1 MIDYVNYEVEKI
13 MYESNYQRILLCK
26 NESEDRFYNN
36 IVLRNRLIELIDK
49 KNYPDNSDNI
59 IAIEE
64 TDDRLYIFSKYTE
77 DIKLTDYLSKD
88 DISYKKR
95 VELTEKLLR
104 KLKEVEDYSDIQAES
119 MMSEDNILIDS
130 ENNIIFKNLLIFDQD
145 YDIEES
151 KIMKKTSNYIHFIF
165 AGEFIKD
172 FHISD
177 EIPPD
182 IRKIIKRANTKEY
195 SSIDELIESFKKSPT
210 YSLILPLG
218 KIINTEEVKEEDGK
232 RSNIGENNE
241 KKEETS
247 KNKKYLIPIIL
258 AIIIIPIIIFLFF
271 NKDNNIEN
279 KNSNENNSNPAIS
292 NEQNENSEEENN
304 TNNENVLPETIL
316 EFFNEELIKSE
327 SETYAEMDY
336 SKFYDGY
343 YSLKIEKDNQE
354 EEKYLFAI
362 VDLNSEDYK
371 YLKNREIGIS
381 SRFTSDKNLEGE
393 MVIELRSNGEISNIT
408 AEKLTLKPETWIIKQ
423 KSLIL
428 GESDEIKLFFR
439 FKEPGNVWID
449 SIEIDVLK

>member
-1 MIDYVNYEVEKI
+1 
-13 MYESNYQRILLCK
+13 
-26 NESEDRFYNN
+26 
-36 IVLRNRLIELIDK
+36 
-49 KNYPDNSDNI
+49 
-59 IAIEE
+59 
-64 TDDRLYIFSKYTE
+64 
-77 DIKLTDYLSKD
+77 
-88 DISYKKR
+88 
-95 VELTEKLLR
+95 
-104 KLKEVEDYSDIQAES
+104 
-119 MMSEDNILIDS
+119 
-130 ENNIIFKNLLIFDQD
+130 
-145 YDIEES
+145 
-151 KIMKKTSNYIHFIF
+151 
-165 AGEFIKD
+165 
-172 FHISD
+172 
-177 EIPPD
+177 
-182 IRKIIKRANTKEY
+182 
-195 SSIDELIESFKKSPT
+195 
-210 YSLILPLG
+210 
-218 KIINTEEVKEEDGK
+218 
-232 RSNIGENNE
+232 
-241 KKEETS
+241 
-247 KNKKYLIPIIL
+247 
-258 AIIIIPIIIFLFF
+258 
-271 NKDNNIEN
+271 
-279 KNSNENNSNPAIS
+279 
-292 NEQNENSEEENN
+292 
-304 TNNENVLPETIL
+304 LPETIL